1 MQKIANKNTK
11 KVYRYPFME
20 GGEKTSKDISE
31 IVSSLERNFAKYLE
45 NDEARYKNYLQIMA
59 RFHNYSVNN
68 SMLIF
73 MQRPNATYISSFSG
87 WKSIG
92 RKVKKGEKGIRIIAP
107 VTIKVRQ
114 KSDEENQESPEEQEK
129 LVAFRFAYVFDLEQ
143 TEGKELPFLSAAELT
158 GKVPDYSKLMSAIRK
173 ISPVS
178 IHYENLEATVK
189 GYYDLTAKEII
200 IRSGMSELHTV
211 KTALHEITHVLLHSD
226 RNDKNSSFERE
237 TEAESVAYVVC
248 NALGL
253 DTAEYS
259 FPYLTSWSQEHTPK
273 ELKSSLFL
281 VRKTADSI
289 INQLIIQLE
298 PEQHMTT
305 IE

>member
-1 MQKIANKNTK
+1 MKQDTRTT
-11 KVYRYPFME
+11 YRSWHAF
-20 GGEKTSKDISE
+20 TT
-31 IVSSLERNFAKYLE
+31 IVLITACLSLC
-45 NDEARYKNYLQIMA
+45 
-59 RFHNYSVNN
+59 SV
-68 SMLIF
+68 
-73 MQRPNATYISSFSG
+73 PNATYISSFSG

-226 RNDKNSSFERE
+226 RMIRNLLLRGKQRQN
-237 TEAESVAYVVC
+237 
-248 NALGL
+248 L
-253 DTAEYS
+253 
-259 FPYLTSWSQEHTPK
+259 
-273 ELKSSLFL
+273 
-281 VRKTADSI
+281 
-289 INQLIIQLE
+289 
-298 PEQHMTT
+298 
-305 IE
+305 